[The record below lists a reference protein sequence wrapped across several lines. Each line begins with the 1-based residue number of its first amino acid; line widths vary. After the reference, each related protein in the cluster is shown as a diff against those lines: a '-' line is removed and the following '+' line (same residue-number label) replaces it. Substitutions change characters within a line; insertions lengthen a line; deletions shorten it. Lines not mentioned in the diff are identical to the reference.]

1 MRAILSRYYD
11 DEHLNE
17 GDDLSDYDASNSG
30 EEDEES
36 NNSNRRKRRSVRVRQ
51 RAIANGK
58 RPRKEAM
65 GFGHTVESDPDFSL
79 GESSEEGTED
89 EDSGSDASTG
99 TRKGPKKR
107 VGDLVTEVSS

>member
-36 NNSNRRKRRSVRVRQ
+36 NFSNRRKRRSVRVRQ
-51 RAIANGK
+51 RVIANSK
-58 RPRKEAM
+58 RPRK
-65 GFGHTVESDPDFSL
+65 GFGHTAESDPDFSL

-107 VGDLVTEVSS
+107 VGDLVTEVSSRDR